1 VNSRVASAVAI
12 ARDPF
17 LSEKQPYE
25 KLTVDRHDRSY
36 VL

>member
-17 LSEKQPYE
+17 PSK
-25 KLTVDRHDRSY
+25 KLTGECQDRSGDM
-36 VL
+36 